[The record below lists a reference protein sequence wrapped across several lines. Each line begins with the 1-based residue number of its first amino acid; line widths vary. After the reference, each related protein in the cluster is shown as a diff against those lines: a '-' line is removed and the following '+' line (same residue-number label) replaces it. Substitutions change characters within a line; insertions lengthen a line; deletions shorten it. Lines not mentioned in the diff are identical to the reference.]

1 MNLGELAAYVSDHL
15 TKSGIDV
22 VLSGGGCVSIYS
34 DNRYQSPDLDFIERF
49 HLERKALAIAL
60 DKIGFMPNGRYYVH
74 PSTPFFLEFP
84 TGPLSVGSEPV
95 REIAEMKFQTGTL
108 RMLTVTDCIKDRLS
122 HFFHWN
128 DRQGLEQALLIA
140 EAFPIDMDELARW
153 SGVEGMLDKFDSIKA
168 KFQNAQ
174 K

>member
-1 MNLGELAAYVSDHL
+1 
-15 TKSGIDV
+15 
-22 VLSGGGCVSIYS
+22 
-34 DNRYQSPDLDFIERF
+34 
-49 HLERKALAIAL
+49 
-60 DKIGFMPNGRYYVH
+60 
-74 PSTPFFLEFP
+74 
-84 TGPLSVGSEPV
+84 
-95 REIAEMKFQTGTL
+95 MKFQTGTL